1 MSKRIVIIQGHPD
14 TSTTHFGHALAQAY
28 ATGAQQTGHEVRM
41 IHIAQLNF
49 KLLRSEQEFEEVSAE
64 IEIQKAQE
72 TIMWAE
78 HIVIIYPLWL
88 GDMPALL
95 KGFLEQLLRPGFA
108 MASGDSNH
116 WPKKLLKG
124 RTARIIITMGM
135 PAVIY
140 RWFYCAHSLKNLKR
154 NILSFCGIKPI
165 GDTLIG
171 SIEKLSEIE
180 RQKWLQKMQILGQ
193 TCK

>member
-28 ATGAQQTGHEVRM
+28 EMGAQQAGHV
-41 IHIAQLNF
+41 IKTINVAQLDF
-49 KLLRSEQEFEEVSAE
+49 KLLHSEQEFEAVSPDVD
-64 IEIQKAQE
+64 IQKAQE

-78 HIVIIYPLWL
+78 HIVILYPLWL

-95 KGFLEQLLRPGFA
+95 KGFLEQVLRPGFA
-108 MASGDSNH
+108 MTSGESNNL
-116 WPKKLLKG
+116 PKKRLKG

-135 PAVIY
+135 PGFIY
-140 RWFYCAHSLKNLKR
+140 RWFYCAHTLKNLKR

-171 SIEKLSEIE
+171 SIENLGEIK
-180 RQKWLQKMQILGQ
+180 RHKWLQKMQALGQ
-193 TCK
+193 ACK